1 VEVCFTVHAEERMA
15 ERDVTK
21 DEVLRVL
28 EDPEL
33 DLPGQGQSRKLYR
46 HVEGRPLSIEFIGA
60 RECPI
65 WAAARVFEEFGLT
78 VAPSD
83 LLAS

>member
-1 VEVCFTVHAEERMA
+1 MA
-15 ERDVTK
+15 ERGITK

-46 HVEGRPLSIEFIGA
+46 HVKGRHIKVFVQ
-60 RECPI
+60 REPNRLVVI
-65 WAAARVFEEFGLT
+65 T
-78 VAPSD
+78 VAVVD
-83 LLAS
+83 